1 VWRWL
6 VPLVLVVLAVALGVA
21 LRLPKQQGVVSAV
34 AGEAALPIDAGPSD
48 EEVLASSLARL
59 ERAKRE
65 AQAAML
71 AERTPSAARTL
82 RGQAPDVG
90 SELPTSIAISDAGLQ
105 PASSAEL
112 ESVASL
118 VARRELPEAVERVH
132 FLFRARSPSA
142 VPALLLVTKDAES
155 RVQSGGAASVE
166 TVAARLRELPTSD
179 AAVRAPLSRLLGALA
194 VASTKAAH
202 YERAKDEA
210 RQALELEESNAA
222 AYFALGEFQF
232 QDNDLVGALDTWE
245 RGLRMN
251 PGDRAL
257 AGRLERG
264 RREAAQ
270 VGGLERTAS
279 EHFVVSFDG
288 RTDVSGAR
296 ATLETME
303 AAYRAVGAIFQ
314 LYPEGPIPLVLYP
327 NKTFEQQGH
336 ASWTVGVYDGKIRVP
351 AEGAAAQARAYQ
363 GTLFHEYAHALF
375 HRATRGVPAPH
386 WLNEGLASFAGLR
399 GDPGPAVTCP
409 AGHAFPLTGLS
420 AAFGRLDRRS
430 AHWAYLEG
438 RHAVERLVERHGEE
452 GIRTLL
458 REVASQG
465 DYRRGFERAFGEDPD
480 EFARRFDAEAA
491 H

>member
-6 VPLVLVVLAVALGVA
+6 VPLVVVVLAVVLGLALH
-21 LRLPKQQGVVSAV
+21 LPKRQGGASSAV
-34 AGEAALPIDAGPSD
+34 GEAALPVDAGPSD

-65 AQAAML
+65 AEAAALAEPVPGAAKTLAGQAAD
-71 AERTPSAARTL
+71 A
-82 RGQAPDVG
+82 G
-90 SELPTSIAISDAGLQ
+90 SELLPAATVLDAGLRA
-105 PASSAEL
+105 ASAAEL
-112 ESVASL
+112 ESVAVL
-118 VARRELPEAVERVH
+118 IARRELPEAVERVH
-132 FLFRARSPSA
+132 SLFRARSPSA
-142 VPALLLVTKDAES
+142 VPALLLVTKDAEF
-155 RVQSGGAASVE
+155 RVQTGGALSVE
-166 TVAARLRELPTSD
+166 SVAARLRELPTSD
-179 AAVRAPLSRLLGALA
+179 AAVRAPLARLLGALA
-194 VASTKAAH
+194 VASTRAAH
-202 YERAKDEA
+202 YEQAKDEA
-210 RQALELEESNAA
+210 RQALELEETNAA
-222 AYFALGEFQF
+222 AYLALGELNF

-251 PGDRAL
+251 PGDRPL

-303 AAYRAVGAIFQ
+303 AAYRAVGALFQ

-327 NKTFEQQGH
+327 NRTFEQRGH
-336 ASWTVGVYDGKIRVP
+336 ASWTAGVYDGKIRVP
-351 AEGAAAQARAYQ
+351 AEGAAAQTRAYR

-375 HRATRGVPAPH
+375 HRATRDVPAPH

-399 GDPGPAVTCP
+399 GDPGPAVTCLT
-409 AGHAFPLTGLS
+409 GHAFPLAGLS
-420 AAFGRLDRRS
+420 AGFGRLDRRS

-438 RHAVERLVERHGEE
+438 RHAVERMVERHGEE
-452 GIRTLL
+452 GIRALL

-465 DYRRGFERAFGEDPD
+465 DYRRGFERAFGEDSD

>member
-6 VPLVLVVLAVALGVA
+6 VPLVLMVLAVALGVA
-21 LRLPKQQGVVSAV
+21 LRWPRQQAGVP
-34 AGEAALPIDAGPSD
+34 AAAAESPPPLDAGPSD

-65 AQAAML
+65 AEAATL
-71 AERTPSAARTL
+71 AERAPGASKALA
-82 RGQAPDVG
+82 GEAPDAG
-90 SELPTSIAISDAGLQ
+90 KAPRGAAAIVDAGLQ
-105 PASSAEL
+105 AASAVEL
-112 ESVASL
+112 ESVAIL
-118 VARRELPEAVERVH
+118 LARHELPEAVERVH
-132 FLFRARSPSA
+132 SLFRARSSSA
-142 VPALLLVTKDAES
+142 VPALLLVTKDAEF
-155 RVQSGGAASVE
+155 RVKAGDAVSVE
-166 TVAARLRELPTSD
+166 SVAARLRELPTSD
-179 AAVRAPLSRLLGALA
+179 AAVGAPLARLLGALA

-202 YERAKDEA
+202 YEQAKDEA

-222 AYFALGEFQF
+222 AYLALGELSF

-251 PGDRAL
+251 PTDRAL
-257 AGRLERG
+257 ALRLERG

-303 AAYRAVGAIFQ
+303 AAYRAVGALFQ

-327 NKTFEQQGH
+327 NRTFEQRGH
-336 ASWTVGVYDGKIRVP
+336 ASWTAGVYDGKIRVP
-351 AEGAAAQARAYQ
+351 AEGAAAQTRSYR

-375 HRATRGVPAPH
+375 HRATRDVPAPH

-409 AGHAFPLTGLS
+409 AGHAFPLAGLS
-420 AAFGRLDRRS
+420 GAFGRLDRRS

-480 EFARRFDAEAA
+480 EFARRFDAETA